1 MRAVLESLV
10 ALALGVLVGAA
21 VMAAWGR
28 DPWAAYAALFT
39 GALGNARA
47 LASTLSR
54 ALPLV
59 LTGLTF
65 AVGARA
71 GLFNIGAQG
80 QMLLGAVVALSC
92 GLFALPAGLHL
103 AVALALAGLAG
114 ALWALPV
121 ALLKLGRGVN
131 EVISTIMLNWIAH
144 WLTLYLV
151 VQKLSDRVVGQRTFT
166 APLGMRFPPLYG
178 ELTWSFLV
186 SLGAALFLFWFLWH
200 HRQGYEV
207 RAVGLN
213 PKAARAAGISVPRAL
228 LVALLLGGVSA
239 AWAGAIQVLGRFPYA
254 ITSDLANLGTLGFD
268 GIAVALIGRNHPLG
282 ILGGAFFFG
291 VLATGAARM
300 GLRGIPLE
308 MIQIV
313 QGVIVLAM
321 AAPEALRL
329 LRRVRS
335 PLRKKEEV
343 AA

>member
-1 MRAVLESLV
+1 MKAVLESFF

-28 DPWAAYAALFT
+28 DPWGAYGALLQ
-39 GALGNARA
+39 GALGNMRA
-47 LASTLSR
+47 LTSTLSR

-65 AVGARA
+65 AVAARA
-71 GLFNIGAQG
+71 GMFNIGAQG

-92 GLFALPAGLHL
+92 GLFPLPAGVHL
-103 AVALALAGLAG
+103 VVALVLAGLAG
-114 ALWALPV
+114 AIWTLPV
-121 ALLKLGRGVN
+121 ALLKLGRGVS
-131 EVISTIMLNWIAH
+131 EVISTIMLNWVAH

-151 VQKLSDRVVGQRTFT
+151 IQKLSDRVVGQRTFL
-166 APLGMRFPPLYG
+166 APVGMRFPPLYG
-178 ELTWSFLV
+178 ELTWSWAV
-186 SLGAALFLFWFLWH
+186 SVGAALFLFWFLWY

-207 RAVGLN
+207 RAAGLN
-213 PKAARAAGISVPRAL
+213 PRAARAAGISVSRAML
-228 LVALLLGGVSA
+228 LALLLGGVSA

-254 ITSDLANLGTLGFD
+254 ITSDLANLGNLGFD

-308 MIQIV
+308 MIHIV
-313 QGVIVLAM
+313 QGVIVVAM
-321 AAPEALRL
+321 AAPEA
-329 LRRVRS
+329 
-335 PLRKKEEV
+335 
-343 AA
+343 

>member
-1 MRAVLESLV
+1 MRAILESLL

-28 DPWAAYAALFT
+28 DPWGAYAALFT
-39 GALGNARA
+39 GALGNVRA

-54 ALPLV
+54 SLPLV

-92 GLFALPAGLHL
+92 GLLSLPPGWHL
-103 AVALALAGLAG
+103 LVALALSALAG

-121 ALLKLGRGVN
+121 ALLKLTRGVS
-131 EVISTIMLNWIAH
+131 EVISTIMLNWVAH

-166 APLGMRFPPLYG
+166 VPMGMRFPVLQG
-178 ELTWSFLV
+178 ELTWSWTV
-186 SLGAALFLFWFLWH
+186 SVGMALFLFWFLWY

-207 RAVGLN
+207 RAAGLN
-213 PKAARAAGISVPRAL
+213 PRAARAAGISVSRAMVL
-228 LVALLLGGVSA
+228 ALLLGGVSA

-254 ITSDLANLGTLGFD
+254 ITSDLANLGNLGFD

-313 QGVIVLAM
+313 QGVIVVAM

-329 LRRVRS
+329 LRR
-335 PLRKKEEV
+335 LRARQREV
-343 AA
+343 VPA

>member
-1 MRAVLESLV
+1 M
-10 ALALGVLVGAA
+10 GAA

-28 DPWAAYAALFT
+28 DPWGAYAALFT
-39 GALGNARA
+39 GALGNVRA

-54 ALPLV
+54 SLPLV

-92 GLFALPAGLHL
+92 GLLSLPPGWHL
-103 AVALALAGLAG
+103 LVALALSALAG

-121 ALLKLGRGVN
+121 ALLKLTRGVS
-131 EVISTIMLNWIAH
+131 EVISTIMLNWVAH

-166 APLGMRFPPLYG
+166 VPMGMRFPVLQG
-178 ELTWSFLV
+178 ELTWSWTV
-186 SLGAALFLFWFLWH
+186 SVGMALFLFWFLWY

-207 RAVGLN
+207 RAAGLN
-213 PKAARAAGISVPRAL
+213 PRAARAAGISVSRAMVL
-228 LVALLLGGVSA
+228 ALLLGGVSA

-254 ITSDLANLGTLGFD
+254 ITSDLANLGNLGFD

-313 QGVIVLAM
+313 QGVIVVAM

-329 LRRVRS
+329 LRR
-335 PLRKKEEV
+335 LRARQREV
-343 AA
+343 VPA